1 MAQDAIAVLDKFTG
15 ETISRVP
22 ASSREDVSGAVTRA
36 QQAFAGYSQW
46 PAHRRAAVLEKAARL
61 IAERREKLAETICRE
76 AGKAWKHSLAE
87 ADRAVET
94 FKFAAEEAKRIHGE
108 TVPLDASAAG
118 EGRLGFYL
126 RVPVGVVAAVTP
138 FNFPLNLVAHKVAPA
153 LAAGD
158 TVVLKPATAAPLT
171 ALALQGLLREAGLPE
186 GALEIVIGGGATVG
200 TWLVSDPRPA
210 AVTFTGSPAVGLE
223 ITRQAG
229 LKKIALELGNNGGVI
244 IEPDSDWE
252 AAVPRCVTSAFA
264 NSGQVCISLQRVY
277 VHESIAAPFTE
288 RILKAVAQ
296 LKTGNP
302 LDRDCDVGPM
312 ISEAEA
318 ARAEAWVK
326 EAVSAGARVL
336 AGGGRTGAL
345 MEPTV
350 LDRARPEMKVVCQE
364 VFAPV
369 VSLLTYR
376 EFPEALA
383 ALADTPYGLQAGIYT
398 RDIAKALEAARRLD
412 FGGVM
417 INDTP
422 LFRTD
427 NMPYGGNRGSGI
439 GREGVRYAVEELTSL
454 RLVVIKP

>member
-1 MAQDAIAVLDKFTG
+1 MAGDTIAVLDKFSG
-15 ETISRVP
+15 EAIARVP
-22 ASSREDVSGAVTRA
+22 AASQEDVRSAVSRA
-36 QQAFAGYSQW
+36 QKAFADYSRW
-46 PAHRRAAVLEKAARL
+46 PAHRRAAVLEKTSRL
-61 IAERREKLAETICRE
+61 ISERREELARTICRE
-76 AGKAWKHSLAE
+76 AGKAWRYSLAE
-87 ADRAVET
+87 ADRAAET

-108 TVPLDASAAG
+108 TVPLDASPSG
-118 EGRLGFYL
+118 EGRLAFTL
-126 RVPVGVVAAVTP
+126 RMPVGVVAAVTP

-158 TVVLKPATAAPLT
+158 TVVLKPATAAPLS
-171 ALALQGLLREAGLPE
+171 ALALQGLLREEGLPE
-186 GALEIVIGGGATVG
+186 GVLEVVIGGGAPVG
-200 TWLVSDPRPA
+200 NWRVSAPRPA
-210 AVTFTGSPAVGLE
+210 AATFTGSPAVGLE

-229 LKKIALELGNNGGVI
+229 LKKVALELGNNGGVI
-244 IEPDSDWE
+244 IEADSDWE
-252 AAVPRCVTSAFA
+252 AAVPRCVTAAFA

-277 VHESIAAPFTE
+277 VHESIAGPFTE
-288 RILKAVAQ
+288 KVLKAAAG

-312 ISEAEA
+312 ISADEA
-318 ARAEAWVK
+318 ARAEDWVK
-326 EAVSAGARVL
+326 EAVQAGARVL
-336 AGGGRTGAL
+336 AGGGRKGAL

-350 LDRARPEMKVVCQE
+350 LDRVRPDMKVVCQE

-369 VSLLTYR
+369 VSLLPYR
-376 EFPEALA
+376 DFPEALA
-383 ALADTPYGLQAGIYT
+383 ALADTPYGLQAGVYT

-417 INDTP
+417 VNDTP

>member
-1 MAQDAIAVLDKFTG
+1 MAQDTIAVLDKFTG

-22 ASSREDVSGAVTRA
+22 AASQADVRRAVERA
-36 QQAFAGYSQW
+36 QKAFAEYSLW
-46 PAHRRAAVLEKAARL
+46 PAHRRAAVLEKASRL
-61 IAERREKLAETICRE
+61 ISERREGLAKTICRE
-76 AGKAWKHSLAE
+76 AGKSWKYSLIE
-87 ADRAVET
+87 TDRAVET
-94 FKFAAEEAKRIHGE
+94 FKFAAEETKRIHGE
-108 TVPLDASAAG
+108 TVPLDASTAG

-126 RVPVGVVAAVTP
+126 RVPVGVVAAITP

-158 TVVLKPATAAPLT
+158 AVVLKPATATPLT
-171 ALALQGLLREAGLPE
+171 AFALQDILREAGLPE
-186 GALEIVIGGGATVG
+186 GALELVVGGGATVG

-229 LKKIALELGNNGGVI
+229 LKKVALELGNNGGVI

-252 AAVPRCVTSAFA
+252 AAVPRCVMSAFA
-264 NSGQVCISLQRVY
+264 NSGQVCLSLQRLY
-277 VHESIAAPFTE
+277 VHESIAAPFME
-288 RILKAVAQ
+288 RLLSAVAG

-312 ISEAEA
+312 ISAAEAE
-318 ARAEAWVK
+318 RAEAWVK
-326 EAVSAGARVL
+326 EAVSAGARLL
-336 AGGGRTGAL
+336 AGGGRKGAL

-350 LDRARPEMKVVCQE
+350 LDRVQPDMKVMCQE

-369 VSLLTYR
+369 VSAVSYR
-376 EFPEALA
+376 DFPEALA
-383 ALADTPYGLQAGIYT
+383 QLADTPYGLQAGIYT
-398 RDIAKALEAARRLD
+398 HDIAKALEAVRRLD

-422 LFRTD
+422 IFRAD
-427 NMPYGGNRGSGI
+427 NMPYGGNKASGI
-439 GREGVRYAVEELTSL
+439 GREGVRYAVEEMTSL
-454 RLVVIKP
+454 RMVVIKP